1 MKYLQRKKH
10 LCRLK
15 KSRGNTVQ
23 KEISLKKSY
32 EKGNGSELFMDKSN
46 MYIKPSV
53 VTAAN
58 TVDENGAQSASDTAD
73 DNSNVNMA
81 SA

>member
-1 MKYLQRKKH
+1 
-10 LCRLK
+10 
-15 KSRGNTVQ
+15 
-23 KEISLKKSY
+23 
-32 EKGNGSELFMDKSN
+32 MDKSN